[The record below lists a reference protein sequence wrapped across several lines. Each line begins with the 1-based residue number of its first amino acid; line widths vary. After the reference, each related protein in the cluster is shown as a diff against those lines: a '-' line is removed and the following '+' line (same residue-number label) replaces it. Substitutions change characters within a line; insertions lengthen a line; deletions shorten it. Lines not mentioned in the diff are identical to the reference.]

1 MYIITQEPLK
11 DCIEEM
17 KPLLAKH
24 YEEVAFRKD
33 KIAFNPDYDKY
44 LSLDDLG
51 LIHLVS
57 VRKEG
62 VLVGYYLSFLTFNPH
77 YQDHLYAA
85 NDVLYVDEAHR
96 GGTVAYRM
104 FKYAEKSLKEYGVS
118 VMSVHMK
125 LKVPFDRL
133 CLARDMEAVE
143 TIYMKYIG
151 D

>member
-1 MYIITQEPLK
+1 MYIITEEPLK

-17 KPLLAKH
+17 KPLLLKH

-44 LSLDDLG
+44 LQLADIDML
-51 LIHLVS
+51 HLVS

-62 VLVGYYLSFLTFNPH
+62 VLVGYYLSFISINPH
-77 YQDHLYAA
+77 YMDHTYAA
-85 NDVLYVDEAHR
+85 NDVLYVHEDHR

-104 FKYAEKSLKEYGVS
+104 FKYAEEKLKEKGVS
-118 VMSVHMK
+118 IITVHMK
-125 LKVPFDRL
+125 NKLPFDRL
-133 CLARDMEAVE
+133 CEARGMEAIE